1 MEELALDTS
10 EYLGYDSTTLCRVA
24 ETLEELRQEIEDGGV
39 SEEEIVTQLEQINT
53 KLYDIIDGSL

>member
-1 MEELALDTS
+1 MEELVLDTS

-24 ETLEELRQEIEDGGV
+24 ETLEELRQEIEDGAM
-39 SEEEIVTQLEQINT
+39 SAEEIVTQLEQINT